1 MKNLISIFSFA
12 IVVNLIGQNLPSNA
26 ILKNYRPFSTP
37 RTNGRPG
44 EVYRIDNEGKS
55 FTVQDITSIKHKVS
69 EEGDLIGRMYF
80 TANEMLT
87 FLNLEFD
94 RLDVIPAEVKIVK
107 ALREYNEQTAVDKVL
122 YENQKIREIV
132 VDKKSKYYLIR
143 ETISS
148 KDITFR
154 FSYDV
159 VKRIKR
165 GAAAL
170 TEKKSQGEI
179 DYPFEIQK
187 KFKKPK
193 RIFFLEQKINIEPY
207 EDY

>member
-1 MKNLISIFSFA
+1 MKNLIVILVLFLF
-12 IVVNLIGQNLPSNA
+12 VDLFGQNLPPNA
-26 ILKNYRPFSTP
+26 ILKNFKPFSTP

-44 EVYRIDNEGKS
+44 EVYRLDENGIK
-55 FTVQDITSIKHKVS
+55 FTVQDITTIKHKIS

-80 TANEMLT
+80 TADEMLT

-94 RLDVIPAEVKIVK
+94 RIDVIPAEVKIVK
-107 ALREYNEQTAVDKVL
+107 AERQYTEQTVVDKVL
-122 YENQKIREIV
+122 YENEKIREII

-143 ETISS
+143 EAIST
-148 KDITFR
+148 KDITFK

-187 KFKKPK
+187 KFKAPK
-193 RIFFLEQKINIEPY
+193 RIFYLEQKINIEPY
-207 EDY
+207 EE